1 MVLFEAIYNHGFIY
15 LTASEGA
22 VKAAGCAPVQIRPRK
37 RILVMVTTLQHC
49 ENEDDEHCM
58 TVEHI
63 SVINHN
69 VHTGVFCVTNYLSEN
84 V

>member
-22 VKAAGCAPVQIRPRK
+22 VKAAGCTPVQIRPRK
-37 RILVMVTTLQHC
+37 RILVMVTTLQHY
-49 ENEDDEHCM
+49 ENRDDKHCM

-63 SVINHN
+63 SVINHS
-69 VHTGVFCVTNYLSEN
+69 VHTGVFCVTNYLSKN